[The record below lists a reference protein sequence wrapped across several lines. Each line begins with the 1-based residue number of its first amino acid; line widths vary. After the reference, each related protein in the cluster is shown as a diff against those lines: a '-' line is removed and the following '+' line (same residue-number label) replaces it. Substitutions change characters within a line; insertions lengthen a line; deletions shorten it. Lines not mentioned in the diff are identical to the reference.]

1 MIEISYHP
9 FMPVLGPWQV
19 RTENSD
25 IFYTNDG
32 FIEYISS
39 LSLAGLDNNSEEQLK
54 AALLGYNLLE
64 EKLGYFFVRDRRS
77 INQVKSSMINRL
89 RNIEQKLSS
98 DNQCHAFC
106 FCKNKQ

>member
-19 RTENSD
+19 RTENID

-39 LSLAGLDNNSEEQLK
+39 LSLAGLDNNNEEELK
-54 AALLGYNLLE
+54 AALLGYDLLE
-64 EKLGYFFVRDRRS
+64 GKLGYYFVRDRRS

-89 RNIEQKLSS
+89 RNIEHELSS
-98 DNQCHAFC
+98 VNNQ
-106 FCKNKQ
+106 